1 VQWNKAQG
9 KKTSKQQENDRG
21 EGEGRGKE
29 EAERWIMEKAENDV
43 VEEKIKRGEKED
55 WRVEEEGERWI
66 LEKEK
71 SSEDSKQ
78 EWDECLILIPFL
90 LLLLIMLHIFFN
102 IFFVYLSLSSCFS
115 PYPFFLIPFLMRFFF
130 LAPFYSLPS
139 FTPFVSCFKSYSSF

>member
-1 VQWNKAQG
+1 
-9 KKTSKQQENDRG
+9 
-21 EGEGRGKE
+21 
-29 EAERWIMEKAENDV
+29 M
-43 VEEKIKRGEKED
+43 
-55 WRVEEEGERWI
+55 
-66 LEKEK
+66 EKEK

-139 FTPFVSCFKSYSSF
+139 FTPFFSCLKVIPPSSLPTFLQLLIHGFQPCPTFYSFFSFPCPLCTPCPPSDPYSLRSPTSPQLLHHLTSHAFAS